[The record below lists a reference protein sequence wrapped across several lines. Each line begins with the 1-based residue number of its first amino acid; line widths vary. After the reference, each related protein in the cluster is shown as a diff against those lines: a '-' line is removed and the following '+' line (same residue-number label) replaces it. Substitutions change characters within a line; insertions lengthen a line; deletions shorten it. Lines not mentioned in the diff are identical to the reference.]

1 MMYNR
6 KNKNNGCGSDD
17 GKIGSFIFEWEA
29 VLRWEASFSPLI
41 LPPAVVLAVVV
52 GPAVRLPPLPPTFLL
67 APTCCCRIVSFR
79 KAGGVGKAAEWLYLF
94 ICSLS
99 RRMFSCSSSSF
110 CEGVVEKLDGSGE
123 LLADMR
129 VHGSD
134 GTYTR
139 QLVLRLL
146 LALFKQSLNFFAFS
160 PPPPPPLTAAAA
172 VFDFD
177 VDESPLL
184 SAATRC
190 SPFGSAFLAESRR
203 FVPSSSQYSSFGDSF
218 TEMIFGLV
226 AAEEAAKV
234 AAPPP
239 PAAACF
245 MGLAV
250 TACLWPP
257 DELMLSEDRRR

>member
-6 KNKNNGCGSDD
+6 KNKNNDCGAND

-29 VLRWEASFSPLI
+29 VLRWEASFSPPI
-41 LPPAVVLAVVV
+41 LPPAVVLAAVVV
-52 GPAVRLPPLPPTFLL
+52 GPAVRLLPLPPTFLL

-110 CEGVVEKLDGSGE
+110 CEGVEKLDGSGE

-146 LALFKQSLNFFAFS
+146 LPLFKQSLNFVAFS
-160 PPPPPPLTAAAA
+160 PPPPLTAAA
-172 VFDFD
+172 VFDFV

-184 SAATRC
+184 LAATRC

-218 TEMIFGLV
+218 TEMMSFSSDTII
-226 AAEEAAKV
+226 E
-234 AAPPP
+234 
-239 PAAACF
+239 C
-245 MGLAV
+245 
-250 TACLWPP
+250 
-257 DELMLSEDRRR
+257 